1 MRPFV
6 VFATVGWIAAI
17 AGGVGAIAL
26 RRLDPAPILANNF
39 GFGDLSLVGFEVL
52 GVAFASVGAVL
63 MLRRPG
69 NAVGWLMV
77 IIGAGNALAGFTAAA
92 TYSAAARSAEV
103 GDTTVGIIGWF
114 AALFST
120 MGGLILGLGFIFP
133 TGRGHTPAWDRF
145 VRLATVPLLIG
156 LTLPLLQPGPL
167 NVFPTV
173 ENPFAVGPDL
183 RGMFGLRVSPIA
195 AFPLMLLFPLLTA
208 SMVTRYRMADAVER
222 HQLKWFVV
230 SMCMSVAGI
239 GFAGSAAIL
248 SGDPPGE
255 AGLAVFGFAG
265 ALVPVAIGF
274 AILRYRLYEIDR
286 IISRTIAYT
295 VVTGVLATTFG
306 GTILLLQAILST
318 FTQGQT
324 IAVAASTLAV
334 YALFQ
339 PVLRRVRR
347 AVDRRFDRARY
358 DAERTAAAFS
368 ERLRD
373 EVDMERVT
381 SDLTMTTGVALGPAS
396 IGIWIRQRE
405 AGR

>member
-1 MRPFV
+1 MRPAV
-6 VFATVGWIAAI
+6 VFAGMGWIAAVT
-17 AGGVGAIAL
+17 GGVGAIAL
-26 RRLDPAPILANNF
+26 RVIDPAPILANSF
-39 GFGDLSLVGFEVL
+39 GFGDVSLVGFEVL
-52 GVAFASVGAVL
+52 GLAFASVGAVL

-77 IIGAGNALAGFTAAA
+77 IIGAANAWAGFTAAA

-156 LTLPLLQPGPL
+156 LTLLLIQPGPL
-167 NVFPTV
+167 NVFSTV
-173 ENPFAVGPDL
+173 ENPFAFGPDL
-183 RGMFGLRVSPIA
+183 RGMFGLRVSPIVA
-195 AFPLMLLFPLLTA
+195 SLLVLVVPLLMA
-208 SMVTRYRMADAVER
+208 SLVTRYRMADAVER
-222 HQLKWFVV
+222 HQLKWFVLSICV
-230 SMCMSVAGI
+230 SIAGI
-239 GFAGSAAIL
+239 GFAGSTAIL

-286 IISRTIAYT
+286 IISRTIAYS
-295 VVTGVLATTFG
+295 VVTGFLAATFAAS
-306 GTILLLQAILST
+306 ILLLQAVLAP

-334 YALFQ
+334 AALFQ
-339 PVLRRVRR
+339 PVMRRVRR

-373 EVDMERVT
+373 EVDMTTVAT
-381 SDLTMTTGVALGPAS
+381 DLTGTIETALAPAS
-396 IGIWIRQRE
+396 IGIWLRRRE

>member
-1 MRPFV
+1 MRPAV
-6 VFATVGWIAAI
+6 VFAGMGWIAAVT
-17 AGGVGAIAL
+17 GGVGAIAL
-26 RRLDPAPILANNF
+26 RVIDPAPILANSF
-39 GFGDLSLVGFEVL
+39 GFGDVSLVGFEVL
-52 GVAFASVGAVL
+52 GLAFASVGAVL

-77 IIGAGNALAGFTAAA
+77 IIGAANAWAGFTAAA

-156 LTLPLLQPGPL
+156 LTLLLIQPGPL
-167 NVFPTV
+167 NVFSTV
-173 ENPFAVGPDL
+173 ENPFAFGPDL
-183 RGMFGLRVSPIA
+183 RGMFGLRVSPIVA
-195 AFPLMLLFPLLTA
+195 SLLVLVVPLLMA
-208 SMVTRYRMADAVER
+208 SLVTRYRMADAVER
-222 HQLKWFVV
+222 HQLKWFVLSICV
-230 SMCMSVAGI
+230 SIAGI
-239 GFAGSAAIL
+239 GFAGSTAIL

-286 IISRTIAYT
+286 IISRTIAYS
-295 VVTGVLATTFG
+295 VVTGFLAATFAAS
-306 GTILLLQAILST
+306 ILLLQAVLAP

-334 YALFQ
+334 AALFQ
-339 PVLRRVRR
+339 PVMRRVRR

-373 EVDMERVT
+373 EVDMTTVAT
-381 SDLTMTTGVALGPAS
+381 DLTGTIETALAPAS
-396 IGIWIRQRE
+396 IGIWLRGRE
-405 AGR
+405 TSR